1 MNSILKR
8 SIFCKGGHNEII
20 AQSRPRKPS
29 AQNINYIP
37 PEDNKYTLTAMQ
49 PIKKLV
55 NLDLG
60 EDFIVGML
68 VECFPCTSKGQLED
82 MAFCKLAEKINDFKI
97 NMNKGEIN

>member
-1 MNSILKR
+1 MSTLKR
-8 SIFCKGGHNEII
+8 STFCKSGHNEIPT
-20 AQSRPRKPS
+20 QPRPQGILS
-29 AQNINYIP
+29 AQMKPQIRYVDYIP
-37 PEDNKYTLTAMQ
+37 PEDNKLTLTAIM

-82 MAFCKLAEKINDFKI
+82 MYE
-97 NMNKGEIN
+97 